1 MAKRRPTPGPLRSHN
16 LGRKT
21 ALSEQLRDFD
31 FTFLAHPLVYVGYLV
46 VAPLVTAT
54 SAGFTSDVL
63 LWGFLGALVVV
74 IPVAVLFR
82 RPRND
87 LTKIHLTIQ
96 MVVISALIVVSQI
109 ISHGFSPDFVLSAS
123 IGDSEPGPSTLVLA
137 AAIAA
142 YSVQHVFLWL
152 LFTVLVAG
160 SLNYRQSRREQRR
173 LADDV
178 RLARS
183 GSLSESALT
192 TKQRDSVGEISRRID
207 AIEQALGTKTDEG
220 LDELVGAVRD
230 LRQEVVRPSLQ
241 QLNALLAQA
250 RSQPSAPRSL
260 ESFTPAIPW
269 RWGGMFFS
277 GTVGALL
284 IGIIGLLLLAP
295 VSYYFPGTFLQLAL
309 IMVAFFLSVP
319 ASLLIFSAAALT
331 PLIDSSAQSAGG
343 FAILL
348 LIAALGAVS
357 FLQRF
362 NRVRQVRA
370 VESMSVAGANL
381 AIDQVRRAQDLKVI
395 EERVNSILHGSVQST
410 LLALELGLQSHD
422 ESVVEHSADAITHLR
437 AAIARLDEPTSH
449 TSTPFE
455 MALDNILS
463 VWAGSVK
470 VKVDLSPQSADT
482 LNADPLAASA
492 VIEVVKEGTQNAVKH
507 SDSRDVRVVI
517 GQEGSLVRAR
527 VSHPSSGEPVPRPI
541 AGYGMRYLQAITST
555 LRLVD
560 DGQLVTLYAEIPTR
574 QLVSSVTAEDDS

>member
-1 MAKRRPTPGPLRSHN
+1 MAKHRPTPGLLRSDN
-16 LGRKT
+16 LGRKS

-31 FTFLAHPLVYVGYLV
+31 FTFLAHPLVYLAYLV
-46 VAPLVTAT
+46 ATPIVLAT
-54 SAGFTSDVL
+54 SAGFTSDIFFWEL
-63 LWGFLGALVVV
+63 LGA
-74 IPVAVLFR
+74 VAVVMTVAILFR
-82 RPRND
+82 RPRNN
-87 LTKIHLTIQ
+87 LTKRQIAIRMT
-96 MVVISALIVVSQI
+96 VIPALIVVSQI
-109 ISHGFSPDFVLSAS
+109 IVHGFSPDYVLSAP
-123 IGDSEPGPSTLVLA
+123 IRDSEPGPAPLVLA

-142 YSVQHVFLWL
+142 FSVQHVFLWL

-173 LADDV
+173 LTDDV

-192 TKQRDSVGEISRRID
+192 AKQRDSVGEISRRID
-207 AIEQALGTKTDEG
+207 AIEQALGAKTDEG

-241 QLNALLAQA
+241 QINALLAEA
-250 RSQPSAPRSL
+250 RSQPGAPRSL
-260 ESFTPAIPW
+260 ESFPTAIPW

-284 IGIIGLLLLAP
+284 IGVIGLFILAP
-295 VSYYFPGTFLQLAL
+295 ISYYFPGTFLQLAP

-331 PLIDSSAQSAGG
+331 PLIDPSAQSAGG
-343 FAILL
+343 FAILF
-348 LIAALGAVS
+348 LIAVLGAIS

-410 LLALELGLQSHD
+410 LLALELGLQSQD
-422 ESVVEHSADAITHLR
+422 DSVVAHSEDAITHLR
-437 AAIARLDEPTSH
+437 DAIAKLDEPTSVA
-449 TSTPFE
+449 STHFE

-463 VWAGSVK
+463 VWAGSVR

-517 GQEGSLVRAR
+517 GQEGSLVRVR
-527 VSHPSSGEPVPRPI
+527 VSHPSSGEPTPRPI
-541 AGYGMRYLQAITST
+541 AGYGLRYLQAITSA

-560 DGQLVTLYAEIPTR
+560 DGALVTLYAEIPTR
-574 QLVSSVTAEDDS
+574 QLVPPVTEDNEA